1 MKTDLVLAVVLSSF
15 LFMNGCSNNEENV
28 QEAISETQLASRNG
42 GSVINQEY
50 PDAQAEVLKTFTAI
64 ATSITNGAG
73 LGADSEYMDQL
84 ISFHDYE
91 AMFTEFNYDCLG

>member
-1 MKTDLVLAVVLSSF
+1 MKTKLVLTIFLSSF
-15 LFMNGCSNNEENV
+15 LFINGCSNNNENV

-50 PDAQAEVLKTFTAI
+50 PDAQAEVLKNFTAI

-73 LGADSEYMDQL
+73 LGADSDL
-84 ISFHDYE
+84 
-91 AMFTEFNYDCLG
+91 